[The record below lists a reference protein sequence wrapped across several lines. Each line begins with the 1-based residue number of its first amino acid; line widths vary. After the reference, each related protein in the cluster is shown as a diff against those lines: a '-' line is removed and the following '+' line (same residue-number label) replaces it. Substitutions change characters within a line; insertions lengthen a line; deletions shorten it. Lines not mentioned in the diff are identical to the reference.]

1 MDETSEGDHRK
12 CSECTDSSPQAA
24 TMHVD
29 SVNSSNLSPLEMLSE
44 LIMNYSVSSAY
55 IVTTAVSLGGDPERQ
70 LQ

>member
-1 MDETSEGDHRK
+1 MDETSEGGPQKVLRMHRWHSLSGHYA
-12 CSECTDSSPQAA
+12 CGQCQLFQA
-24 TMHVD
+24 V
-29 SVNSSNLSPLEMLSE
+29 SLEMLSE